1 MSSTPTS
8 SSHCHSSGDHSS
20 NFVVNSDHHEM
31 SRGMAKASS
40 SQPCSKQVARSA
52 QGHPLMPSPTER
64 VPLAIPVIV
73 TPQASCNQQL
83 VYESLPHFCKQC
95 KSLGHSILTCT
106 KGHAPRN
113 RKRSHDNLACLAS
126 SSPSAE
132 TAAFEKQ
139 DPYCAGPFI
148 NHREDPM
155 STEVVAVDPPS
166 TQPHDRKRS
175 KADGSESL
183 DSIPGKMAA
192 ASKPTRRQYLIRSKA
207 AATSRIGLPNS
218 PTASLL
224 DCGEFP
230 SFCTTS
236 LLDACL
242 LLDMACLLNLILF
255 GLVGILFGLVGVCFP
270 KLLLLYMRVVHALA
284 FWMLGRYWIHV

>member
-52 QGHPLMPSPTER
+52 QGHPSMPSPTER
-64 VPLAIPVIV
+64 VPLAILVIV
-73 TPQASCNQQL
+73 TPQASCNQ
-83 VYESLPHFCKQC
+83 VP
-95 KSLGHSILTCT
+95 LTGST
-106 KGHAPRN
+106 PGHAPRN
-113 RKRSHDNLACLAS
+113 RKRSHDNLACSAS

-155 STEVVAVDPPS
+155 STEVAAVDPPS

-175 KADGSESL
+175 KADGSESS

-218 PTASLL
+218 PTVSFQLL
-224 DCGEFP
+224 HSSDSSAP
-230 SFCTTS
+230 SSIF
-236 LLDACL
+236 
-242 LLDMACLLNLILF
+242 
-255 GLVGILFGLVGVCFP
+255 
-270 KLLLLYMRVVHALA
+270 
-284 FWMLGRYWIHV
+284 